1 MTDWVVVVDKRSD
14 FTGIEDDRSIL
25 RTREYIAKPGM
36 LKPQAPKIINL
47 SRSYAYLSEGYYTS
61 LLAEARN
68 HRVMPTVDT
77 ILQLRQRSLYSGEIA
92 DLEDELNRRV
102 KRLVNPPTDSFRLL
116 IAFGYPYDGRF
127 QAFARHVFDTFR
139 APLLEL
145 RVRHGEWLKI
155 TSIRVVAIDELDED
169 QHVLFNWALD
179 QYTRAGWRKQKPRI
193 PAKYTMAVLYNPKE
207 EMPPSDPASLKKLIR
222 VAEGM
227 GVDVELIEKKD
238 YLRLAEYD
246 ALFIR
251 ETTTI
256 ENHTYRFAKRAE
268 VEGMPVID
276 DPTSILRCTNKVY
289 LAELLKANKVPTPK
303 TIVVNALKSLEE
315 LEGELTYPMVLKIPD
330 GSFSRGVHKAGD
342 RTELKK
348 ISREL
353 LEESDLILAQEFMPT
368 DYDWRVGVLD
378 GEPLFVCQ
386 YLMAKKHWQIVK
398 HNADGPATHG
408 GFKSFT
414 IEQAPK
420 EVIDTAVRAARLIG
434 NGLYGV
440 DLKQNERGVFVI
452 EINDN
457 PNLDTGVEDSALK
470 DELWKRLVGWFLK
483 RLEA

>member
-1 MTDWVVVVDKRSD
+1 MSDWVIVVDRRAD
-14 FTGIEDDRSIL
+14 FTGMEEDRAIL
-25 RTREYIAKPGM
+25 RTRDYIALPQS
-36 LKPQAPKIINL
+36 LKLQHPKIINL
-47 SRSYAYLSEGYYTS
+47 SRSYAYLSQGYYCS
-61 LLAEARN
+61 LLAEARS
-68 HRVMPTVDT
+68 HRVLPTVDT

-92 DLEDELNRRV
+92 DLEEELNRRV
-102 KRLVNPPTDSFRLL
+102 KRLVNPPGESFRLR
-116 IAFGYPYDGRF
+116 IAFGYPYDSRF
-127 QAFARHVFDTFR
+127 QAFARHVFDRFR
-139 APLLEL
+139 CPLLEVT
-145 RVRHGEWLKI
+145 VRHGEWLKI
-155 TSIRVVAIDELDED
+155 TGISALGIDDLDED
-169 QHVLFNWALD
+169 QHTLFNWALD
-179 QYTRAGWRKQKPRI
+179 QYTRAGWRQPKTRA

-207 EMPPSDPASLKKLIR
+207 ELPPSDPSSLKKLIR

-256 ENHTYRFAKRAE
+256 ENHTYRFAKKAE
-268 VEGMPVID
+268 LEGMPAID

-303 TIVVNALKSLEE
+303 TVVVNAMKSLEE
-315 LEGELTYPMVLKIPD
+315 LEGELAYPMVLKIPD

-342 RTELKK
+342 RAELKK

-408 GFKSFT
+408 GFKSFA
-414 IEQAPK
+414 IEQAPP
-420 EVIDTAVRAARLIG
+420 EVVDVAVKAARLIG
-434 NGLYGV
+434 SGLYGV

-470 DELWKRLVGWFLK
+470 DELWKRLVRWFLK